1 LEINEHYHETL
12 EGLKRIEIFPKSFPK
27 PSFGTVYKDK
37 FISVDDRTRAALK
50 YNSGGITFYDADK
63 KYSYLK
69 PTDVIAVDRTEG
81 TEGKKTLLR
90 ITNVR
95 VATGKELL
103 ELCKDNAP
111 LKQEIENQLSR
122 QVKPV
127 DSVHVIE
134 ALMIY
139 DWQIEQNRPVV

>member
-1 LEINEHYHETL
+1 
-12 EGLKRIEIFPKSFPK
+12 
-27 PSFGTVYKDK
+27 V
-37 FISVDDRTRAALK
+37 ALK

-69 PTDVIAVDRTEG
+69 PTDVIAVDRTED
-81 TEGKKTLLR
+81 TEGKKTLLK

-95 VATGKELL
+95 VAKGKELL

-122 QVKPV
+122 QVKPG